1 MKNNID
7 YTIAGRSKQDGQY
20 YLVYTCGGDKKHAE
34 SVLAKAKNDEKLAE
48 QYDNLIIQEHVSD
61 DCWWNHGTN

>member
-61 DCWWNHGTN
+61 DCWWNYGTN